1 MHTAK
6 RSKAVANIRGKV
18 KTDDNPTYVDD
29 TVAAARTGGNRSH
42 LNRFAP
48 VALRPCLTIGPAQY
62 LAVFASL

>member
-1 MHTAK
+1 MITL
-6 RSKAVANIRGKV
+6 R
-18 KTDDNPTYVDD
+18 TFDD